1 MQPKCNCVIRKYGR
15 KRKKELLFLSTLEHA
30 PSIAWKQLYSSI
42 STSLSI
48 LRFLF
53 HPSFLLCGSWQTN
66 LNLFRW
72 DITQQLCSCSGASP
86 LGSPVCQPAP
96 ARGSSGARLTLV
108 LGGFPSA
115 VHKHSAQLLQQR
127 LSAIVPIV
135 PSPASHTETFTLRFP
150 TTLRLIKTASKMLRL
165 LSNPIIFS

>member
-15 KRKKELLFLSTLEHA
+15 KRKKELVFLSTLEHA

-72 DITQQLCSCSGASP
+72 DITQQLCSCSGARP

-135 PSPASHTETFTLRFP
+135 PSPASHTEMFTLRFP